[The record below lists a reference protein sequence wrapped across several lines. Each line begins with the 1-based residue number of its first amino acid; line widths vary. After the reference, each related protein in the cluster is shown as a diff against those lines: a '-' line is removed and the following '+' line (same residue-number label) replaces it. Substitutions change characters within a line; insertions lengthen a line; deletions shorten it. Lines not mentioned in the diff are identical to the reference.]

1 MSDSWTDGNSLGGPL
16 RDVFTADL
24 TAAIGR
30 CAGCGR
36 TGPLADGRV
45 HGPAPGMVLRCP
57 NCEQPLLRMVHGP
70 GRVWLDLRGLAYLEI
85 PSPD

>member
-16 RDVFTADL
+16 RDVFTADV

-45 HGPAPGMVLRCP
+45 HGQAPGLVLRCP
-57 NCEQPLLRMVHGP
+57 ACGQSLLRMVHGP
-70 GRVWLDLRGLAYLEI
+70 GRVWLDLRGVTCLEI
-85 PSPD
+85 PSPE